1 MTSTAPAATANK
13 PFTGMRALCTT
24 LLLIPFLA
32 APLPARED
40 AAHPAQP
47 AQPAAPESHS
57 DLARALT
64 DFLSCTELCL
74 RSCTDAASV
83 QAAMPRLREL
93 AQEAR
98 RLADAQDALPEPT
111 TQDYMASQELA
122 LQFLPIWKAI
132 RAHLERLEKDGLMT
146 DELRR
151 LLQTGPEG

>member
-40 AAHPAQP
+40 AA
-47 AQPAAPESHS
+47 QPAAPESHS

-64 DFLSCTELCL
+64 DFLSRTELCL

-122 LQFLPIWKAI
+122 LQFLPVWKAI

-151 LLQTGPEG
+151 LLQVGPEG

>member
-1 MTSTAPAATANK
+1 MTSTAPATTANK

-24 LLLIPFLA
+24 LLLIPLLA

-40 AAHPAQP
+40 AAQP

-64 DFLSCTELCL
+64 DFLSRTELCL

>member
-13 PFTGMRALCTT
+13 HFTGMRALCTT

-40 AAHPAQP
+40 AA
-47 AQPAAPESHS
+47 QPAAPESHS

-64 DFLSCTELCL
+64 DFLSRTELCL

-122 LQFLPIWKAI
+122 LQFLPVWKAI

>member
-32 APLPARED
+32 APLPAQED
-40 AAHPAQP
+40 AAQP

-64 DFLSCTELCL
+64 DFLSRTELCL

>member
-13 PFTGMRALCTT
+13 HFTGMRALCTT

-32 APLPARED
+32 APLPALED
-40 AAHPAQP
+40 AAQP

-64 DFLSCTELCL
+64 DFLSRTELCL

-98 RLADAQDALPEPT
+98 RLADAQDTLPEPT

-122 LQFLPIWKAI
+122 LQFLPVWKAI

>member
-13 PFTGMRALCTT
+13 YFTGMRALCTT

-32 APLPARED
+32 APLPAREG
-40 AAHPAQP
+40 AAQP

-64 DFLSCTELCL
+64 DFLSRTELCL

-122 LQFLPIWKAI
+122 LQFLPVWKAI

>member
-24 LLLIPFLA
+24 LLLIPLLA
-32 APLPARED
+32 APLPALED
-40 AAHPAQP
+40 AAQP

-64 DFLSCTELCL
+64 DFLSRTELCL

>member
-40 AAHPAQP
+40 AA
-47 AQPAAPESHS
+47 QPAAPESHS

-64 DFLSCTELCL
+64 DFLSRTELCL

>member
-32 APLPARED
+32 APLPALED
-40 AAHPAQP
+40 AAQP

-64 DFLSCTELCL
+64 DFLSRTELCL

-132 RAHLERLEKDGLMT
+132 RAHVERLEQEGLMT
-146 DELRR
+146 DELRS
-151 LLQTGPEG
+151 LLQAGLGE

>member
-24 LLLIPFLA
+24 LLLIPLLA
-32 APLPARED
+32 APLPAQED
-40 AAHPAQP
+40 AAQP

-64 DFLSCTELCL
+64 DFLSRTELCL

>member
-24 LLLIPFLA
+24 LLLIPLLA
-32 APLPARED
+32 APLPAQED
-40 AAHPAQP
+40 A

-64 DFLSCTELCL
+64 DFLSRTELCL
-74 RSCTDAASV
+74 RSCTDAAAV

-98 RLADAQDALPEPT
+98 RLADAQSALPEPT

-132 RAHLERLEKDGLMT
+132 RAHLERMEKDGLMT

-151 LLQTGPEG
+151 LLQAGQEG

>member
-13 PFTGMRALCTT
+13 HFTGMRALCTT
-24 LLLIPFLA
+24 LLLIPLLA
-32 APLPARED
+32 APLPALED
-40 AAHPAQP
+40 AAQP

-64 DFLSCTELCL
+64 DFLSRTELCL

-122 LQFLPIWKAI
+122 LQFLPVWKAI

-151 LLQTGPEG
+151 LLQVGPEG

>member
-13 PFTGMRALCTT
+13 HFTGMRALCTT

-32 APLPARED
+32 APLSALED
-40 AAHPAQP
+40 AAQP

-64 DFLSCTELCL
+64 DFLSRTELCL

-98 RLADAQDALPEPT
+98 RLADAQDTLPEPT

-122 LQFLPIWKAI
+122 LQFLPVWKAI